1 MSAVKINGAI
11 AIVTGASSGIGA
23 ATAVGLA
30 ERGATVIGVARREDR
45 LAETIAA
52 CQRHNA
58 ACIAHAGDVASRAFA
73 TEVVADANARFGRV
87 DLLVNNAGI
96 SPAEDPVHHAADD
109 VDTIMAVNFFGPI
122 YLADAVLPGM
132 VARGRGSIVNVT
144 SVSGYVPT
152 PGEPAYGASKAAL
165 SRWSH
170 GLAVE
175 LHGTGVHV
183 GVLSPGPIDTEIW
196 EHTGNEYHGK
206 LYPASV
212 VADGVVRMIEKGQ
225 IHRTMPRRFGAVGAV
240 YPLVGRPFRW
250 GLRRYAA
257 AEAKRANVSSS

>member
-1 MSAVKINGAI
+1 MKVNGSI

-23 ATAVGLA
+23 ATALRLA
-30 ERGATVIGVARREDR
+30 EQGATVIGVARREDR

-52 CQRHNA
+52 CRRHSGA
-58 ACIAHAGDVASRAFA
+58 SVAHAGDVSSRAFA
-73 TEVVADANARFGRV
+73 AKVVADATARFGRV
-87 DLLVNNAGI
+87 DILVNNAGI
-96 SPAEDPVHHAADD
+96 SPAEDPVNHAADD
-109 VDTIMAVNFFGPI
+109 VKAIMAVNFFGPI

-132 VARGRGSIVNVT
+132 VARGQGSIVNVT

-196 EHTGNEYHGK
+196 EHTGNEYSGK
-206 LYPASV
+206 LYPATV
-212 VADGVVRMIEKGQ
+212 VADGVLHMIGKELV
-225 IHRTMPRRFGAVGAV
+225 HLTVPRRFGAVGAM
-240 YPLVGRPFRW
+240 YPLVGRPLRW

-257 AEAKRANVSSS
+257 AEAKRANASSS

>member
-1 MSAVKINGAI
+1 MRLAEQGAI
-11 AIVTGASSGIGA
+11 V
-23 ATAVGLA
+23 V
-30 ERGATVIGVARREDR
+30 GVARREDR
-45 LAETIAA
+45 LAETISA
-52 CQRHNA
+52 CQRHTNA
-58 ACIAHAGDVASRAFA
+58 SVAHPGDVSSRAFA
-73 TEVVADANARFGRV
+73 AEVVADAHARFGRV
-87 DLLVNNAGI
+87 DIVVNNAGI
-96 SPAEDPVHHAADD
+96 SPGEDPIHRAGDDADA
-109 VDTIMAVNFFGPI
+109 IMAVNFFGPV

-196 EHTGNEYHGK
+196 EHTSNDYNGK
-206 LYPASV
+206 LFPATV
-212 VADGVVRMIEKGQ
+212 VADGVARVIEKDLV
-225 IHRTMPRRFGAVGAV
+225 HLTVPRRFGAVGAV
-240 YPLVGRPFRW
+240 YPLIGRPFRW

-257 AEAKRANVSSS
+257 VEAKRTNASSS

>member
-1 MSAVKINGAI
+1 MQVNSLI

-23 ATAVGLA
+23 ATAVRLA
-30 ERGATVIGVARREDR
+30 ERGATVVGVARREDR

-52 CQRHNA
+52 CRRHND
-58 ACIAHAGDVASRAFA
+58 ACVAHAGDVSRRSIA
-73 TEVVADANARFGRV
+73 TEVVADAHERFGRV
-87 DLLVNNAGI
+87 DILVNNAGI
-96 SPAEDPVHHAADD
+96 SPPEDPLHHAAND
-109 VDTIMAVNFFGPI
+109 VEAVMAVNFYGPV

-183 GVLSPGPIDTEIW
+183 GVLSPG
-196 EHTGNEYHGK
+196 
-206 LYPASV
+206 
-212 VADGVVRMIEKGQ
+212 
-225 IHRTMPRRFGAVGAV
+225 
-240 YPLVGRPFRW
+240 
-250 GLRRYAA
+250 
-257 AEAKRANVSSS
+257 

>member
-1 MSAVKINGAI
+1 
-11 AIVTGASSGIGA
+11 
-23 ATAVGLA
+23 
-30 ERGATVIGVARREDR
+30 
-45 LAETIAA
+45 
-52 CQRHNA
+52 
-58 ACIAHAGDVASRAFA
+58 
-73 TEVVADANARFGRV
+73 
-87 DLLVNNAGI
+87 
-96 SPAEDPVHHAADD
+96 
-109 VDTIMAVNFFGPI
+109 
-122 YLADAVLPGM
+122 M

-196 EHTGNEYHGK
+196 DHTGNEYSGK
-206 LYPASV
+206 LYPATV
-212 VADGVVRMIEKGQ
+212 VADAVVRMIEKGVVHQ
-225 IHRTMPRRFGAVGAV
+225 TVPRRFGLVSAV

-257 AEAKRANVSSS
+257 AEAKRTNASSS

>member
-1 MSAVKINGAI
+1 MKVDGSI

-23 ATAVGLA
+23 AAAVRLA

-52 CQRHNA
+52 CRRHNEA
-58 ACIAHAGDVASRAFA
+58 STAHAGDVSSRAFA
-73 TEVVADANARFGRV
+73 REVVADAQARFGRV
-87 DLLVNNAGI
+87 DILVNNAGI
-96 SPAEDPVHHAADD
+96 SPAEDPVHHTADD
-109 VDTIMAVNFFGPI
+109 VEAIMAVNFYGPI

-132 VARGRGSIVNVT
+132 VARGRGSIVSVT

-175 LHGTGVHV
+175 LHSTGVHV

-196 EHTGNEYHGK
+196 EHTGNEYSGK
-206 LYPASV
+206 LYPAGV
-212 VADGVVRMIEKGQ
+212 VADGVVRMIEKELV
-225 IHRTMPRRFGAVGAV
+225 HLTVPRRFGAVGAM

-257 AEAKRANVSSS
+257 AEAKRTKASSS

>member
-1 MSAVKINGAI
+1 MI

-23 ATAVGLA
+23 ATAVRLA
-30 ERGATVIGVARREDR
+30 ERGATVVGVARREDR
-45 LAETIAA
+45 LTETIAV
-52 CQRHNA
+52 CQKHNP
-58 ACIAHAGDVASRAFA
+58 ACITHAGDVAQRAFA
-73 TEVVADANARFGRV
+73 GEVVADAQARFGRV
-87 DLLVNNAGI
+87 DILVNNAGI

-109 VDTIMAVNFFGPI
+109 VEAIMGVNFFGPI

-196 EHTGNEYHGK
+196 EHTGNEYSGK
-206 LYPASV
+206 LYPATV
-212 VADGVVRMIEKGQ
+212 VADGVVHMIEKQ
-225 IHRTMPRRFGAVGAV
+225 LVHLTVPRRFGAVGAM
-240 YPLVGRPFRW
+240 YPLVGRPLRW

-257 AEAKRANVSSS
+257 AEAKRPNASSS